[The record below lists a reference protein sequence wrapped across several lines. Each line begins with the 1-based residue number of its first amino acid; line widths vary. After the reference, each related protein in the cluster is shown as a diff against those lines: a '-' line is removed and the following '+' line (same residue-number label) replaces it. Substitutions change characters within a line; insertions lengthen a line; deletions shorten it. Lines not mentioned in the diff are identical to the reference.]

1 MISIGGVSPGL
12 RWTLV
17 LDSIDVLSAHTRR
30 CLVTLGAAGSGR
42 VSSPPLSSWVRGQ
55 AWEEIIKFSVAA
67 TFECSLF
74 VIFWFNLQYFRTA
87 FDYSVPEREDLQA
100 GGSQVSSTNLRVLE
114 MYKLQEQLYPSTLA
128 LLSFSSVELIR
139 TTQADIKISSKV
151 WLNVMI
157 TSFYS

>member
-1 MISIGGVSPGL
+1 M
-12 RWTLV
+12 
-17 LDSIDVLSAHTRR
+17 
-30 CLVTLGAAGSGR
+30 
-42 VSSPPLSSWVRGQ
+42 
-55 AWEEIIKFSVAA
+55 
-67 TFECSLF
+67 
-74 VIFWFNLQYFRTA
+74 IFWFNLQYFRTA

-151 WLNVMI
+151 WLNVVI